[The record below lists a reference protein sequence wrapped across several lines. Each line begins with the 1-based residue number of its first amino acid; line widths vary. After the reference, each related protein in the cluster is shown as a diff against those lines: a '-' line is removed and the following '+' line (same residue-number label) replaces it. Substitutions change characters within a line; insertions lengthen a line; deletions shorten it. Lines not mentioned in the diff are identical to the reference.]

1 MALIS
6 VSPDELRAKAA
17 QLEAYREE
25 QDDILRQLRILVQ
38 NLSDNWKGNAQ
49 TAYYKSF
56 TNRQSK
62 MQELSLT
69 LQDYI
74 DILYQAATDAE
85 QLDAELYS
93 QIAALIDQMEV

>member
-49 TAYYKSF
+49 TAFYKSF
-56 TNRQSK
+56 TNRQAQ
-62 MQELSLT
+62 MQELSLS

-74 DILYQAATDAE
+74 DIMYQAAADAE